1 MRISV
6 FAIFFL
12 SVVLHS
18 CSKNTETSV
27 SKSLQQSS
35 GREISAIKL
44 NPDDLLVLEL
54 HYPDLLQ
61 KLLIQEEL
69 TVTDI
74 VILNEIG
81 IKEDVLIHLIKY
93 TSSNFMLTASDVVTL
108 QLEGV
113 PYSVINFMIES

>member
-6 FAIFFL
+6 FAIFFM
-12 SVVLHS
+12 SVALHS
-18 CSKNTETSV
+18 CSKNAETSV
-27 SKSLQQSS
+27 SKGLQHHS

-54 HYPDLLQ
+54 HFPDLLQ

-69 TVTDI
+69 TVNDI
-74 VILNEIG
+74 VILHEIG